1 MARAASC
8 VALLSSVFL
17 VVSGIV
23 AAGEPVAVDV
33 ASAVAAFDQRTHE
46 PIVTFMMTESSRRV
60 FADLTARNVGK
71 PMEIRVDGKVIMKP
85 VIREPILGGSGQLS
99 GGFSIDAARDLAAR
113 LSSGA
118 ARIEVEVVQN

>member
-8 VALLSSVFL
+8 VALLSSAFL

-23 AAGEPVAVDV
+23 ATGEPVAVEV
-33 ASAVAAFDQRTHE
+33 ASAVAAFDQRTNE
-46 PIVTFMMTESSRRV
+46 PIVTFMMTESSRRL

-71 PMEIRVDGKVIMKP
+71 PMEFRVDGKVIMKP
-85 VIREPILGGSGQLS
+85 VIREPVLGGRVQLS
-99 GGFSIDAARDLAAR
+99 GGFSIDATRDLAAR

-118 ARIEVEVVQN
+118 AKIEVEVVQN